1 MVCVQRLRH
10 PGEALR
16 GSVRVR
22 RQENIGSMYNGDS
35 PLKLTV
41 HFLVKSSRFI
51 GYRSPCLLTCLFCGW
66 IFWPALLHAANSLK
80 QPDLFQPH
88 PQRSELLQQHLQAG
102 MQGAREGR
110 LQEAIGHLKYCIALD
125 ASFVDAYYL
134 LGLVYYH
141 LGLSYVQETDYAMS
155 KVIELQP
162 DHLNARVYRGLTR
175 MRLGAFAAAEQDLQV
190 VLSHAPE
197 MALVRRDLATT
208 YLRQG
213 KIEDAITAYK
223 KVIEQTP
230 NDLVARWNLR
240 VAHEQLGGDANDI
253 AERYRIPIASQ
264 DKTPAPVTFND
275 VAHQLGVS
283 ALTRGRGSAWG
294 DYDRD
299 GDADLFTVGIRD
311 PHHLYRNNGDGT
323 FTDVTQAALLNDPRG
338 GWASLFFDYDRD
350 GDVDLFVTRDGWRGV
365 AANSLY
371 RNNGDGTFS
380 DVTWQAGMLE
390 ESDSFTASLADINND
405 GWVDIYV
412 ANGVSQANGAANH
425 LYLNNGNGTFREV
438 ARQAGVATHGRSIG
452 CAFGD
457 YDNDGWPD
465 LVVINH
471 GAPNALYRNRGD
483 GTFVEVTVEAGIDA
497 PLDGFVGFF
506 FDYDNDGWL
515 DLFATGWTEQMQDVL
530 QSAITGK
537 PNAERNRLAL
547 YHNNGDGTFADVT
560 LAAGLARTYGAMAA
574 QFGDIDNDGF
584 LDIYLG
590 TGGPPMDT
598 YEPNKLFW
606 NTGQGTF
613 VDVTNS
619 AGVGNLGKGHGATFA
634 DYDADGD
641 LDLYAP
647 IGGAMFGDRQPNS
660 LYQNSGTS
668 NYWLKLRLVATSSN
682 PDAIGTKVSV
692 TADQQKIF
700 RTVDGGTGFG
710 SMNDPLVLLG
720 LGHAAM
726 VSKLHIQWPSGIQQ
740 TFLNI
745 RANQLLVITE
755 GQSQLRRAHP

>member
-1 MVCVQRLRH
+1 MH
-10 PGEALR
+10 H
-16 GSVRVR
+16 
-22 RQENIGSMYNGDS
+22 GDG
-35 PLKLTV
+35 PLKRTI
-41 HFLVKSSRFI
+41 HMPIESSRAI
-51 GYRSPCLLTCLFCGW
+51 GYRAPYLLALLLCAWML
-66 IFWPALLHAANSLK
+66 WPALLDAADALQ
-80 QPDLFQPH
+80 QPNLFQPP
-88 PQRSELLQQHLQAG
+88 PQRSDLLQQHLQAG
-102 MQGAREGR
+102 MQSARAGR

-125 ASFVDAYYL
+125 ASWVDPYYL
-134 LGLVYYH
+134 LGLVYYN
-141 LGLSYVQETDYAMS
+141 LGLGYVQETDYVMS

-162 DHLNARVYRGLTR
+162 DHLEARVYRGLTR
-175 MRLGAFAAAEQDLQV
+175 MRLGAFAAAEQDLKV
-190 VLSHAPE
+190 VLAHAPD
-197 MALVRRDLATT
+197 MALARKDLATT

-213 KIEDAITAYK
+213 KIEEAITAYK
-223 KVIEQTP
+223 NVIEQMP

-240 VAHEQLGGDANDI
+240 VAHAQLGGDAQDLP
-253 AERYRIPIASQ
+253 EQYRIPIASR
-264 DKTPAPVTFND
+264 DTIPSPVTFSD
-275 VAHQLGVS
+275 VAQHLGVA

-311 PHHLYRNNGDGT
+311 PHHLYRNNNDGT
-323 FTDVTQAALLNDPRG
+323 FTDVTQAARLNDPRG

-350 GDVDLFVTRDGWRGV
+350 GDLDLFVTRDGWRGV

-371 RNNGDGTFS
+371 RNQGDGTFR
-380 DVTWQAGMLE
+380 DVTRQAGLIE
-390 ESDSFTASLADINND
+390 PSDSFTASLADINHD

-412 ANGVSQANGAANH
+412 ANGVSQADGAANN
-425 LYLNNGNGTFREV
+425 LYLNNRDGTFTDV
-438 ARQAGVATHGRSIG
+438 AVQAGVANHGRSIG

-457 YDNDGWPD
+457 YDRDGWPD
-465 LVVINH
+465 LIVINY

-483 GTFVEVTVEAGIDA
+483 GTFVEVTAQAGIDA
-497 PLDGFVGFF
+497 PLDGFVAFF

-515 DLFATGWTEQMQDVL
+515 DLFATGWTEQMQDIL

-537 PNAERNRLAL
+537 PGAERNRPAL
-547 YHNNGDGTFADVT
+547 YHNNGDGTFVDVT
-560 LAAGLARTYGAMAA
+560 SRAGLARTYGAMAA
-574 QFGDIDNDGF
+574 QFGDIDNDGW

-606 NTGQGTF
+606 NTGQGAF
-613 VDVTNS
+613 LDVTQS

-668 NYWLKLRLVATSSN
+668 NHWLKLRLVATSSN
-682 PDAIGTKVSV
+682 PDAIGATISATTDKQTIV
-692 TADQQKIF
+692 

-710 SMNDPLVLLG
+710 SMNDPLVHLG
-720 LGHAAM
+720 LGQAAR
-726 VSKLHIQWPSGIQQ
+726 VSKLRIRWPSGIQQ
-740 TFLNI
+740 TLTDI
-745 RANQLLVITE
+745 SANQLLVITE
-755 GQSQLRRAHP
+755 GRSDIRRTRP